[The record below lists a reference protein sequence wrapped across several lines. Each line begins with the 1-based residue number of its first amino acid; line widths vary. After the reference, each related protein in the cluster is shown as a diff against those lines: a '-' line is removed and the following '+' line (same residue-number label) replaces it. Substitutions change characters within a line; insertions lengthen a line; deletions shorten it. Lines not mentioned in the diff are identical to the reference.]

1 MISQAPTYI
10 NINFFYVCE
19 YFDCMD
25 LVHHMHAVSKE
36 TRREH
41 QISGAGVADGC
52 EVTFGSWESNPGPL

>member
-1 MISQAPTYI
+1 
-10 NINFFYVCE
+10 
-19 YFDCMD
+19 MD

-52 EVTFGSWESNPGPL
+52 EVTFGSWESNPARSLVRAARALKYRVIFPAPHEH